1 MFNWAGEI
9 WKDRNYY
16 LLLFRVFMLSCFRD
30 KNFLGLPHRRMRVG
44 DHRMDS
50 DDKFEIEVDGK
61 TIFACS
67 GQTIAEALLANGVRT
82 LRMTRKQAPRG
93 VYCGMGICY
102 ECRMTVNGIP
112 NVRTCMTL
120 ATPGCRITTQD
131 DSRITFEK

>member
-1 MFNWAGEI
+1 MQVRHHSM
-9 WKDRNYY
+9 DR
-16 LLLFRVFMLSCFRD
+16 
-30 KNFLGLPHRRMRVG
+30 
-44 DHRMDS
+44 

-61 TIFACS
+61 TILACS

-82 LRMTRKQAPRG
+82 LRMTQKQASRG

-102 ECRMTVNGIP
+102 ECRMNVNGIP

-131 DSRITFEK
+131 DSRITLEK